1 MRGTSGQSQLAT
13 YVDRIRTARRAMSTR
28 DETKLSLQRGNLV
41 IEPGEILGQR
51 GVVGRLSFEP
61 RDDVPALPEYSQ
73 RAVVSA
79 LS

>member
-1 MRGTSGQSQLAT
+1 M
-13 YVDRIRTARRAMSTR
+13 R
-28 DETKLSLQRGNLV
+28 DETRLSLQRSNLV

-79 LS
+79 LSRLDDTQAPMT